1 MTNIVLCGANGKMGR
16 MIASCINEREDC
28 KVIAGVD
35 VNTKQYDEFPIV
47 DSFSKLTE
55 KPDVIIDFSNPAV
68 LDSLLEYCCMTGVP
82 VVLATTGYSEE
93 QMTKIKAAA
102 EQTAVFFSW
111 NMSMGINL
119 LVELSKKAAA
129 FLGDQFDIEIVE
141 KHHNQKLD
149 APSGTALM
157 LANGINEEFNN
168 TKQYM
173 YDRHSQRQKRE
184 KKEIGIHSVR
194 GGTIVGEHEI
204 IFAGKDEVI
213 TLSHS
218 AASRNVFAV
227 GSVNAAVFLKGKGA
241 GIYDMSDVLKEM

>member
-1 MTNIVLCGANGKMGR
+1 MTNIVLCGANGRMGKM
-16 MIASCINEREDC
+16 IYSCISERSDC
-28 KVIAGVD
+28 KVVGGIDTYTECYAD
-35 VNTKQYDEFPIV
+35 FPIV
-47 DSFSKLTE
+47 ESPDKLPV
-55 KPDVIIDFSNPAV
+55 KADVIIDFSNPAV
-68 LDSLLEYCCMTGVP
+68 LDSLLEYCCMTGTP
-82 VVLATTGYSEE
+82 VVFATTGYSEE
-93 QMTKIKAAA
+93 QISKIKAAA
-102 EQTAVFFSW
+102 GQIAVFFSW

-157 LANGINEEFNN
+157 LANGINEVFDDS
-168 TKQYM
+168 KQYVF
-173 YDRHSQRQKRE
+173 DRHSQRKKRE

-218 AASRNVFAV
+218 AASRTVFAV
-227 GSVNAAVFLKGKGA
+227 GSINAAVFLKGKPA
-241 GIYDMSDVLKEM
+241 GLYDMSDVLKDM